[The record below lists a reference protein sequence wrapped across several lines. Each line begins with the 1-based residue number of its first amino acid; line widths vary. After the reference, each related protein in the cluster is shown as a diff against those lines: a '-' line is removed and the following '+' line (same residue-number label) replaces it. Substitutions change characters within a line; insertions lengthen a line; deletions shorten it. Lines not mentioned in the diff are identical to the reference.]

1 MILRRQ
7 RPAKSVG
14 VFKEASPATM
24 SYTLRTSRI
33 TLRCLRLWPDCI
45 SLKAHSSPI
54 LPTARAFSGRT
65 FRMGA
70 IVWRAFIIAVVGGVS
85 LAAYLGVALLLK
97 AEELKPAVALLRR
110 WTVSK
115 G

>member
-1 MILRRQ
+1 
-7 RPAKSVG
+7 
-14 VFKEASPATM
+14 
-24 SYTLRTSRI
+24 
-33 TLRCLRLWPDCI
+33 
-45 SLKAHSSPI
+45 
-54 LPTARAFSGRT
+54 
-65 FRMGA
+65 MGA